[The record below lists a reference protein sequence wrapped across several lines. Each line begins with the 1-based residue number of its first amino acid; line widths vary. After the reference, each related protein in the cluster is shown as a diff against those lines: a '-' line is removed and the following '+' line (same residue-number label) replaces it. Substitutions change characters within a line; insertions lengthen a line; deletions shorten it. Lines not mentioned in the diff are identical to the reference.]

1 MLLGIYWK
9 ESKTYVHK
17 NMNMDVHGSFIHNCP
32 NLEATKVSF
41 NQWIDKEI
49 VIYPDNGILSIKK
62 KWAIKPWKDMEES
75 GCC

>member
-1 MLLGIYWK
+1 MG
-9 ESKTYVHK
+9 TYVHTQTY
-17 NMNMDVHGSFIHNCP
+17 MCSSFVHNCP

-62 KWAIKPWKDMEES
+62 KWAIKPWKDMEEP
-75 GCC
+75 